1 MAAGAKNAK
10 SQMATVRV
18 PHEVFEAM
26 ESVKHEGE
34 SNAGFIVTAM
44 QGEITR
50 RKLKEQ
56 GEDKLLSCLG
66 SSLEALTKI
75 EEIGIKAEADIRT
88 IVDIAQN
95 EIKQRKKPKE

>member
-26 ESVKHEGE
+26 ESVKHESE

-75 EEIGIKAEADIRT
+75 EEVGIKAEADIRA